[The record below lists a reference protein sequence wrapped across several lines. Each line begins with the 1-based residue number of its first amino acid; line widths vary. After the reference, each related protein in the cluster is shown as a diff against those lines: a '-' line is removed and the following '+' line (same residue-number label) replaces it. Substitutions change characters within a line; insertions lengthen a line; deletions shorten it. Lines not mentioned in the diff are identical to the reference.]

1 MAGNLKIVLT
11 DPISV
16 VQQNVNKAIAIH
28 LNNALPKLVKFTT
41 QALKP
46 MVFNWI
52 MEQPEMQSLAAGG
65 PNSLASNVG
74 IPQGSE
80 QEAATEIA
88 RIVSNSVSSNFTG
101 FDVRL
106 KGRFELNIQPM
117 DFQDLL
123 SSSAIFTIQT
133 KKGVTLEWL
142 RWLLEEGARPII
154 IGYEYAPQT
163 GRGRS
168 NSGTMKSGVSWRI
181 KPTWA
186 GTPENNFVTRSLINR
201 EKDIEKIIG
210 KAIGGI

>member
-46 MVFNWI
+46 MAFNWI

-101 FDVRL
+101 FDARF
-106 KGRFELNIQPM
+106 KGRFELNIQRS

-133 KKGVTLEWL
+133 KKGVTL
-142 RWLLEEGARPII
+142 
-154 IGYEYAPQT
+154 
-163 GRGRS
+163 
-168 NSGTMKSGVSWRI
+168 
-181 KPTWA
+181 
-186 GTPENNFVTRSLINR
+186 
-201 EKDIEKIIG
+201 
-210 KAIGGI
+210 